1 MDLLYMKHN
10 VRAVDIL
17 RAIVEHDIDNDN
29 DIKELKN
36 MIMGEREKMTKAKTD
51 TLKSQLKLDP
61 ADQQEV
67 EKVF

>member
-51 TLKSQLKLDP
+51 TLKS
-61 ADQQEV
+61 
-67 EKVF
+67 